1 MDGRR
6 DVAAFID
13 IYICTSHPMALALS
27 FSEAL
32 SSLRELAILVRC
44 GWCEWIQGRERDT
57 DCRAEVGPSTPRYP
71 TEMAQEES
79 LPPSKGKGK
88 EIPVSIFTGL
98 WVRAGGRAT
107 GCYMHVSD
115 VSIHPYIPL
124 PEKPRSRQ
132 DYRESLRVK
141 RSRTLV
147 ADQNGWLTPSPP
159 PSPAHR
165 RSSSPC

>member
-57 DCRAEVGPSTPRYP
+57 DCRAEVGPSTTTISNRNG
-71 TEMAQEES
+71 TGRES
-79 LPPSKGKGK
+79 SSQQRQRKGDPSLHLYRVVGASG
-88 EIPVSIFTGL
+88 
-98 WVRAGGRAT
+98 RAG
-107 GCYMHVSD
+107 D
-115 VSIHPYIPL
+115 
-124 PEKPRSRQ
+124 
-132 DYRESLRVK
+132 
-141 RSRTLV
+141 
-147 ADQNGWLTPSPP
+147 WLLY
-159 PSPAHR
+159 A
-165 RSSSPC
+165 CV